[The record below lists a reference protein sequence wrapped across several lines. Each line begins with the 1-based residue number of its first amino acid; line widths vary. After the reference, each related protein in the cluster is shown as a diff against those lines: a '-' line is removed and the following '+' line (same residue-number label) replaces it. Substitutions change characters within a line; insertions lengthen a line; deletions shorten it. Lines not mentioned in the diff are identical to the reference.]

1 MNRPKQVFEFLG
13 WHRQLERGP
22 HIENIQKYGDM
33 WLGWH
38 WELKKREDYQDMIK
52 GGGNGIFLLILALR
66 WWMDKT
72 DKMEVG
78 EQQEWSIKQLDSA
91 VRELEESLAG
101 ICESDALKRALEY
114 ATSEEEDSE
123 VESSPMNR

>member
-13 WHRQLERGP
+13 WHRQLERRP

-38 WELKKREDYQDMIK
+38 QELKKREDYQDMIK

-66 WWMDKT
+66 WWMDET
-72 DKMEVG
+72 DEMEVG
-78 EQQEWSIKQLDSA
+78 ERQEWSNKRLDSA

-101 ICESDALKRALEY
+101 ICGSDALKRALEY

-123 VESSPMNR
+123 VESSPMKR